1 MNREPRNVKFNKG
14 DGFPII
20 AVTPERNSKCNCG
33 SGKKTKNCCG
43 TQTKLF
49 STKTER
55 ITKRLG
61 EQKLKD
67 VKIINKKVDGIN

>member
-1 MNREPRNVKFNKG
+1 MSRQSREFNMING
-14 DGFPII
+14 DGFPLI

-43 TQTKLF
+43 VKTQVF

-55 ITKRLG
+55 VTKR
-61 EQKLKD
+61 
-67 VKIINKKVDGIN
+67 KKKP